1 MIRKFHGID
10 RHKNFSTI
18 SVLDLEGKE
27 VYFKSICLDL
37 RSYIGRLGPEDAV
50 IMEAST
56 GTFYWA
62 DQVEAKGALCFVLN
76 PYRFK
81 IIKDSWNKTDKQDAR
96 NMGKAL
102 WVYMVTGE
110 FGIPT
115 VFKPSIVTRE
125 LRKLFS
131 QYDLLNRQITT
142 HKNNIQAICTDNGIA
157 LPRVEK
163 NNLLSHKYGLSVL
176 EKLELSPASRISIKV
191 SLELLWKI
199 EEAKEKMSNEIIL
212 TGEPLRDDVELLI
225 TIKGI
230 TPLTALAFL
239 ADIAD
244 INRFKSLK
252 HMNAYLGLVPKSKD
266 SGGKRK
272 PGHINRESR
281 KLTRTLLTQSV
292 RHIANSSL
300 YLRNSYSEL
309 RERRGAGRARIAI
322 IRKVCGIMRRML
334 LNREEYRWI
343 KKDNFEKKLKKFE
356 KGLEKIKEER
366 KSA

>member
-1 MIRKFHGID
+1 MIRRFHGID

-27 VYFKSICLDL
+27 IGFKSICLNL
-37 RSYIGRLGPEDAV
+37 RSYIDGLGPEDAV

-62 DQVEAKGALCFVLN
+62 DLVEATGALCFVLN

-102 WVYMVTGE
+102 WVYMVTEE

-115 VFKPSIVTRE
+115 VYKPDAVIRE

-131 QYDLLNRQITT
+131 QYVLLNKQIRML
-142 HKNNIQAICTDNGIA
+142 KNNIQAILADNGIA
-157 LPRVEK
+157 LPKVEK
-163 NNLLSHKYGLSVL
+163 NHLLSPKYGLSVL
-176 EKLELSPASRISIKV
+176 EKLEVSPASRISIQV

-199 EEAKEKMSNEIIL
+199 EEAKGEISKEIIL
-212 TGEPLRDDVELLI
+212 TGEPLRDDVNLLI

-239 ADIAD
+239 ADVAD
-244 INRFKSLK
+244 INRFKKLRK
-252 HMNAYLGLVPKSKD
+252 MNAYLGLVPRSKD
-266 SGGKRK
+266 SGGKSR

-292 RHIANSSL
+292 RHMPDSSW
-300 YLRNSYSEL
+300 YLRNYYSDL
-309 RERRGAGRARIAI
+309 VKKRGAGRARIAL
-322 IRKVCGIMRRML
+322 IRKICGVMRRML
-334 LNREEYRWI
+334 LNREEYRSI
-343 KKDNFEKKLKKFE
+343 KADNFERKSKKYAKE
-356 KGLEKIKEER
+356 LEKIKEER

>member
-1 MIRKFHGID
+1 MIRRFHGID

-27 VYFKSICLDL
+27 IGFKSICLDL
-37 RSYIGRLGPEDAV
+37 RSYINGLGPEDAV

-62 DQVEAKGALCFVLN
+62 DLVEVKGALCFVLN

-102 WVYMVTGE
+102 WVYMVTEE

-115 VFKPSIVTRE
+115 VYKPDVVIRE
-125 LRKLFS
+125 LRKLFC
-131 QYDLLNRQITT
+131 QYELLNRQIRML
-142 HKNNIQAICTDNGIA
+142 KNNIQAILADNGIA
-157 LPRVEK
+157 LPQVEK
-163 NNLLSHKYGLSVL
+163 NHLLSKKYGQAVL
-176 EKLELSPASRISIKV
+176 EKLEVSPASRISVKV
-191 SLELLWKI
+191 SLELLWKE
-199 EEAKEKMSNEIIL
+199 EEAKGEINKAIIL
-212 TGEPLRDDVELLI
+212 IGEPLQGDVNLLI

-239 ADIAD
+239 SDVAD
-244 INRFKSLK
+244 INRFKTLRK
-252 HMNAYLGLVPKSKD
+252 MNAYLGLVPRAKN
-266 SGGKRK
+266 SGGKSR

-292 RHIANSSL
+292 RHLADSSW
-300 YLRNSYSEL
+300 YLRNYYSEL
-309 RERRGAGRARIAI
+309 TKRRGVGRARIAL
-322 IRKVCGIMRRML
+322 IRKICGVMRRML
-334 LNREEYRWI
+334 LNGEKYRSI
-343 KKDNFEKKLKKFE
+343 NIDNFERKSKKYAKE
-356 KGLEKIKEER
+356 LEKIKEER